1 MPHFEVFC
9 QLIMCMF
16 ATLVIGMVNQ
26 EEASGLNIEEVS
38 VDWLISE
45 LDLHHRRPPWYDDAE
60 PPNFFHPADT
70 TFQED
75 EVIRL
80 AYRSAKKRAFGVTRF
95 DGQAALR
102 RKVQAL
108 DGTAAYRIDVI
119 AKKLHNTISSELR
132 EQIASWAGPSRR
144 RKRQSVIPC
153 LLAWVGMSYNK
164 GEEYCQIIL
173 DIHPSKIQRL
183 AKELFSVNLET
194 DFGLRYLTFGNIIDR
209 YVVAFGYR
217 YSVSAHP
224 ESKVGI
230 PSLIHSLAH

>member
-1 MPHFEVFC
+1 
-9 QLIMCMF
+9 
-16 ATLVIGMVNQ
+16 MVNQ

-173 DIHPSKIQRL
+173 DIHPSIQSQL
-183 AKELFSVNLET
+183 ILNPKWAYPVLYTAWPINDGTAGALHSNLKQ
-194 DFGLRYLTFGNIIDR
+194 
-209 YVVAFGYR
+209 
-217 YSVSAHP
+217 VS
-224 ESKVGI
+224 SR
-230 PSLIHSLAH
+230 